1 MSNTNTTELNHLQWK
16 LIDMCKRKGFSVQ
29 TTLLELEAQR
39 SLCQKMLQHCEQAF
53 ARKVFKKSTMTV
65 SSYGASQRTS
75 REDVISQLKS
85 FEDGFIYELTNSEVT
100 MLTNMVYWSLD
111 TAVPSA
117 MNFLKYFK
125 KLLSFVL
132 KHKDVVQ
139 FRNPM
144 NNFPVVLRVADEESV
159 GISYKVHGR
168 VLKSRINRKLSTTN
182 KSKTVSSSVPGIIHS
197 MDASILHLIKSGFLE
212 APMAFIHDSVGSHPN
227 DINTLKKKVTE
238 SLEVAAYVQYYDS
251 LKVQLLSGIDESLV
265 PEELLNPPFEGTW
278 QDWEEDIPVAIWA
291 YM

>member
-1 MSNTNTTELNHLQWK
+1 MNTNTTQLNYLQWK
-16 LIDMCKRKGFSVQ
+16 LIDLCKRKGLSVEQ
-29 TTLLELEAQR
+29 TFAELKDQR
-39 SLCQKMLQHCEQAF
+39 TLCQKMIEHSDEAF

-85 FEDGFIYELTNSEVT
+85 FDDGFIYGLTNSEIT

-125 KLLSFVL
+125 KLLAFAL

-182 KSKTVSSSVPGIIHS
+182 KTKTVSSSVPGIIHS
-197 MDASILHLIKSGFLE
+197 MDAAILHLIKSGFMDK
-212 APMAFIHDSVGSHPN
+212 PMAYIHDSVACHPN
-227 DINTLKKKVTE
+227 DIGKLKSAVT
-238 SLEVAAYVQYYDS
+238 DS
-251 LKVQLLSGIDESLV
+251 LTVASYVNYFDSIRDQLLDGIDPKLI
-265 PEELLNPPFEGTW
+265 PDELLVTPTENTW
-278 QDWEEDIPVAIWA
+278 DSWEEDIPVAIWA